1 MLAKLV
7 IIVVIMSGFFIS
19 SLIISYEGFQL
30 SPNLRTQHMSFEDV
44 SSICSRMD
52 SIMQSHNISYEHM
65 IRLLND
71 EQLKEYLTTNEIT
84 TVEHCLQGRLP
95 ELSSFL
101 VPIRIGFFEGMGS
114 HDAKGTAKVLMIEKN
129 NYLRLES
136 FEIDYVPKNGTH
148 FQIPELHV
156 YLSRDDS
163 NPEIYLDKL
172 QTKLGSKN
180 YKLPSVDLNVYDTI
194 LIVDQ
199 TQKELFAKVKL
210 HSLFYLRDIVNSML
224 DNGKTITD
232 PKISSQAISEQ
243 YGFLNGVDNY
253 AKGTATVEYHED
265 EGELN
270 IQNFEIS
277 HGEDLQLYLTKNN
290 KLKKSGYWTIDSSGF
305 TYVSSGNTDQ
315 VLRYAPDGTFLDIF
329 VDSGSG
335 GLDGPKDLTFGPD
348 DNLYIRD
355 NERIL
360 RFNGLTGKFIG
371 DFIRHGYDESTLPT
385 GIVFGPDGNLYVSSG
400 NTDQVLRYAPDGTFL
415 DIFVDSGSGGLDGP
429 KGLAF
434 SSDQNFLYV
443 ASFLSNDILR
453 YDLSGDFIDAII
465 SSHDG
470 NIFDPKYAIFGSD
483 NNLYVS
489 SNERILRFDGL
500 TGKFLDIFVDSGSGG
515 LELPTGIVF
524 GPDGN
529 LYVSSGNTDQV
540 LRYAPDG
547 TFLDIF
553 VDSTLIK
560 KPHGLTFGPDNYL
573 YVVSSGTNEIVWSNE
588 VEAKKFVTDLSS
600 ALSQPQHLEVHDNQ
614 ICVNSY
620 FTNDIQCYDENTGTS
635 IDKVIVAF
643 NRSLISRDNSIV
655 GPDGNLYVPDD
666 LRNKIFRYSGI
677 TGLFSDVAITTDDAK
692 LIGPSFLTVGPDE
705 NLYVS
710 SNDRIFRFDITT
722 GNFIDVFVPEKSAG
736 LLNPRGL
743 SFDTN
748 YLYVSSSDNNRVL
761 RYDSETGNFIDE
773 FVHSRDNNL
782 MSPVGNEL
790 DDKGIFYVSSPLANK
805 ILSYDTQTGK
815 FLNEISLP
823 SSPYGLVLED
833 NFLYISMF
841 DSNEILAYDL
851 DSKHFTTIL
860 SDVDGLDGPADLA
873 FDSKNNILYVSSI
886 RNSKIIAYDL
896 QKDTSYEININSGD
910 GILQRPQGLLIH
922 DNSLFIANTNNNEIL
937 KYDLDSH
944 SLNIFIYDT
953 GDLIRPGG
961 IAFGP
966 DSYLYVINKKNNQV
980 YRYDVDEEQLLDV
993 FTEKPLS
1000 SDKNPTTISLRSIT
1014 FSKDGKYLFASN
1026 PPGSNILTYDV
1037 QNRKY
1042 IDDYF
1047 KKDYVLQYPTDLTLT
1062 PDGKYILVIDYA
1074 QNIIIRFTV
1083 SGNFDQI
1090 FVEPGKYGLTE
1101 LSGIRFGPDG
1111 NLYVMGGTSNEM
1123 IKYDGIDG
1131 SYLGKYDDGGTYL
1144 GKLTENPLNSKY
1156 LIHGINP
1163 KQNNVVTI
1171 YDHFLERPYA
1181 KIDLYDKIDILTPL
1195 DVSWNS
1201 ITSYFNVIQ
1210 EPKLQSQSI
1219 SKHTGF
1225 FVGIDDIIAYG
1236 QVITH
1241 SVDFTSII
1249 TIENFSFDY
1258 HEDEYVS
1265 TTQNIFTPGPLL
1277 ETCLV
1282 LSSDLTCNHPS
1293 SIELGKLFI
1302 NAGDNRY
1309 VVNNVDLDKYNTIV
1323 IYDRFSGT
1331 PFAHIPLRDY
1341 GILRISGESFVDWLY
1356 HDLSVVPMVYV
1367 IVMIFPV
1374 FFDYIRG
1381 AFKILFFT
1389 FYLIS
1394 RNSHLPITTILSSNK
1409 KITILIPAHNEEY
1422 GIKESIESALA
1433 TDYANKEII
1442 VIDDGSKDNT
1452 WIIANHFAEKGLI
1465 KLIHRDTASG
1475 SKATALNYGLAY
1487 ASGDYILCMDGDT
1500 LLDKSALKNTAKYFN
1515 EENTV
1520 AFSGNVKILAGDMG
1534 VKNILTRLQAYEYMI
1549 AIELGRRFTSV
1560 FRILLVISGAFGI
1573 FRKDVIKGVHTFD
1586 KDTLTEDFDLTLKFR
1601 KTRGRIRFVP
1611 DSIAYTYCPSTWS
1624 VWVKQRN
1631 RWAYGQFQTLLKN
1644 KNIISSKFPIKDKI
1658 SFVDMFV
1665 LDIVLS
1671 MLFPVGLTV
1680 LGIITTVMF
1689 LGDNLHVL
1697 VYPLTFVV
1705 SLFMILECLI
1715 FLFATIYSR
1724 KYNYLRLVYLA
1735 PIMTFFYRPYL
1746 KMVNLRAYLR
1756 AYFKKGSSW

>member
-335 GLDGPKDLTFGPD
+335 GLDGPK
-348 DNLYIRD
+348 
-355 NERIL
+355 
-360 RFNGLTGKFIG
+360 
-371 DFIRHGYDESTLPT
+371 
-385 GIVFGPDGNLYVSSG
+385 
-400 NTDQVLRYAPDGTFL
+400 
-415 DIFVDSGSGGLDGP
+415 
-429 KGLAF
+429 GLAF

-524 GPDGN
+524 GPDGNLYVSSGNTDQVLRYAPDGTFLDIFVDSTLIKKPHGLTFGPDNYLYVASSMTDDVLRFNYENNDIVDIFASDGGLSNPIGISFDDYGN

-961 IAFGP
+961 ITFGP